1 MAPGAGYMVSKAGL
15 EPTWCCL
22 YKRDSVPDALT
33 KPTKLHLLI
42 EASLVIP

>member
-1 MAPGAGYMVSKAGL
+1 MVPGVGYMVSKAGL

-33 KPTKLHLLI
+33 KPPKLRLLN